1 MLLTVLFS
9 LTDQASFLYLPGHPA
24 QCYHNPQ
31 WAKSV
36 TARYPGSQDPSTTPL
51 PLGLLGLCLPP
62 SLPLSLPPGP
72 ALCPLSW
79 SCSGPCSLSH
89 PLDSTCCCGFLVV
102 PGTEG
107 LGRVPARASCPQGPG
122 HFPTDSMDF
131 LGRLEFTEKANAPK
145 GGRGLFLIGSSAK
158 SETPPGTSRSQDSC
172 VSPPVLSL
180 GDRDITVGDY
190 PGLW

>member
-1 MLLTVLFS
+1 MSAADSLGFTPASSTSQGILPSVITTPSGLSLLQQGILAVRT
-9 LTDQASFLYLPGHPA
+9 PA
-24 QCYHNPQ
+24 QLHCHWDS
-31 WAKSV
+31 WAS
-36 TARYPGSQDPSTTPL
+36 ASPPSL
-51 PLGLLGLCLPP
+51 RL

-122 HFPTDSMDF
+122 HFRTDFMEL
-131 LGRLEFTEKANAPK
+131 LGRFEFTEKANAPK
-145 GGRGLFLIGSSAK
+145 GGRGLFLMGSSAK
-158 SETPPGTSRSQDSC
+158 AETPPGTSRSQDSC
-172 VSPPVLSL
+172 VSPQSCLWVTEISL
-180 GDRDITVGDY
+180 
-190 PGLW
+190 